1 MTLRSVSVKRFF
13 LVILTVGC
21 PIQLGCTGTVDQPG
35 TTSGGGGGQGGDHV
49 APSSPFTMGAS
60 GIRRLS
66 RIEYDN
72 TLRDLLGDTTRS
84 GFAKLPEDVA
94 DPFDNDYH
102 TQLVSG
108 TLIASAETLATEAT
122 LRALSDPA
130 RRAALVGCTPA
141 GPADAACL
149 DRFVA
154 TFGRRAFRRPLTD
167 TEKNGYLGLQS
178 FGVEDNNFY
187 TTVDLVIRAILQD
200 ASFLYRVE
208 VGDSVAGVPGI
219 FRLNDYEIGARLSY
233 FLWATTPN
241 DQLLDLA
248 RDGKLGNA
256 DTRRAAAA
264 TLLASAQGRARVD
277 SFHAFWLGYNQLPF
291 PADLAGA
298 LRSESDALV
307 EKIVFGGG
315 QDYFQLFRADE
326 TFLTDML
333 ATHYGLPLPGT
344 ATGAWVP
351 YGANPRRGILSHG
364 TVLSAG
370 AKFDDT
376 SPTLRGVFVRNR
388 LLCQDVPPPPPTVAV
403 DEPPMGNP
411 SSRCKSDRYAIH
423 RSGGCANCHNLT
435 DPIGFGLENYD
446 RAGKYRTTDKDAP
459 ECTITGDGE
468 VSGVGKFNGP
478 AALGEMLIKSGNL
491 ERCIVTQAYRLAM
504 GRREVAADG
513 AIIESLATSFINKN
527 RAFDEL
533 LLDLVSSAAFVH
545 RQVEE

>member
-1 MTLRSVSVKRFF
+1 MELRSVSTKRILF
-13 LVILTVGC
+13 VILAVGC
-21 PIQLGCTGTVDQPG
+21 PIHFGCTGAVVPPG
-35 TTSGGGGGQGGDHV
+35 TTPGGGGQGDDHV
-49 APSSPFTMGAS
+49 VPGSPFTMGAS
-60 GIRRLS
+60 GIHRLS

-72 TLRDLLGDTTRS
+72 TLRDLLGDGSRS

-94 DPFDNDYH
+94 DPFDNDYL
-102 TQLVSG
+102 TQLASG
-108 TLIASAETLATEAT
+108 ALISSAETLAADAAV
-122 LRALSDPA
+122 RALSDPT

-141 GPADAACL
+141 GPNDVACL
-149 DRFVA
+149 ERFVT

-167 TEKNGYLGLQS
+167 AEKNGYLSLQS
-178 FGVEDNNFY
+178 YGVEDNNFY

-200 ASFLYRVE
+200 PSFLYRVE
-208 VGDSVAGVPGI
+208 VGQPVAGVPGI
-219 FRLNDYEIGARLSY
+219 FRLNDHEIGARLSY

-241 DQLLDLA
+241 DELLDLA
-248 RDGKLGNA
+248 RDGKLGDA
-256 DTRRAAAA
+256 DARRRAAA
-264 TLLASAQGRARVD
+264 TLLANAQGRQRVA

-298 LRSESDALV
+298 LRLESDALV
-307 EKIVFGGG
+307 EKIIFSGK

-326 TFLTDML
+326 TYLTDIL
-333 ATHYGLPLPGT
+333 ATHYGLPLPGS
-344 ATGAWVP
+344 ATGTWVP

-403 DEPPMGNP
+403 DEPPAGNAN
-411 SSRCKSDRYAIH
+411 SRCKFDRYAVH
-423 RSGGCANCHNLT
+423 RSGGCASCHNLT
-435 DPIGFGLENYD
+435 DSIGFGLENYD
-446 RAGKYRTTDKDAP
+446 RAGKFRTTDKDAP
-459 ECTITGDGE
+459 ECTITGDGD
-468 VSGVGKFNGP
+468 VAGVGKFNGP

-504 GRREVAADG
+504 GRREVVADNG
-513 AIIESLATSFINKN
+513 IIDSLTTGFINKN

-533 LLDLVSSAAFVH
+533 LLDVVSSAAFVH
-545 RQVEE
+545 RRVEE